1 MSHVAPRSTPGWL
14 SPRRSIAIILFAAA
28 LLRLPALD
36 SAPPPLNQDEA
47 SRLYDAWSLFD
58 TGKDRTSRTWPFF
71 LESYGEGDFTAALT
85 TYLTI
90 PFVAILGPTTLAV
103 RLPDALLSVVTVAL
117 VWDWLRRAHSERL
130 ALMAALFLALDPW
143 HVLVTRTGW
152 EFGYVPFFL
161 TAGLYAA
168 ERAGLL
174 PGAAK
179 WRGST
184 RWAVVSATMLA
195 FCAWAYPS
203 TRMVVPLLCVAL
215 VICNWCFYKE
225 LWINSSSGTSRLAT
239 GLAPQCSDWG
249 TRRACVAFV
258 ASAIIAGAP
267 LWITMLRQPER
278 LAARAKIAMLDFSA
292 AALPASIPRAIGYY
306 LSYFNPILL
315 VTHPEEITTVGIPGV
330 GMHLWVVAPLIV
342 IGVFVVARRSRTDPL
357 SRTLLLWLV
366 LTPLP
371 AAICDDIQ
379 PHMIRVI
386 TAMTLWPILGAVG
399 ADWMCE
405 RMKVWRLSSTRAA
418 RLAFGVLFAA
428 NAAWFAHQYFRV
440 YPAHAE
446 LGYQTPLIRALEYVA
461 ARRNEADFVL
471 VTNRANQA
479 YIYALLAEPIP
490 PKELHAEPPLVA
502 HGPVNFH
509 QVIRVGRYLFTPRDP
524 LNYPDA
530 QQLFR
535 QAWDSL
541 PHGARGFVIEQP
553 GYFPEGELITHFPWA
568 EPTNSPG
575 GYEVRR
581 WRKD

>member
-1 MSHVAPRSTPGWL
+1 MSPEAPRSTPGWL
-14 SPRRSIAIILFAAA
+14 SPRRSIALILLAAA
-28 LLRLPALD
+28 ALRLPALE

-47 SRLYDAWSLFD
+47 SRLYDAWSLLD
-58 TGKDRTSRTWPFF
+58 TGKDRTGRPWPFF
-71 LESYGEGDFTAALT
+71 LESYGEGDFTAALS
-85 TYLTI
+85 TYITI
-90 PFVAILGPTTLAV
+90 PFVAILGPTALAV
-103 RLPDALLSVVTVAL
+103 RLPDALLSIVTVGL
-117 VWDWLRRAHSERL
+117 VWDWMRRAHSERL
-130 ALMAALFLALDPW
+130 ALMAALFLAMDPW

-161 TAGLYAA
+161 TAGLCTAQ
-168 ERAGLL
+168 RAGLM
-174 PGAAK
+174 PGTANA
-179 WRGST
+179 RASGG
-184 RWAVVSATMLA
+184 WAFVSATMLA
-195 FCAWAYPS
+195 FCAWTYPS
-203 TRMVVPLLCVAL
+203 TRMVVPLYCIAL
-215 VICNWCFYKE
+215 VIFNWRYFQM
-225 LWINSSSGTSRLAT
+225 LWSNSSPGSARLAT

-249 TRRACVAFV
+249 ARRACVAFV
-258 ASAIIAGAP
+258 VAAIMAGAP
-267 LWITMLRQPER
+267 LWITMLRQPDR

-292 AALPASIPRAIGYY
+292 AALPASIPRVIGYY
-306 LSYFNPILL
+306 LSYFNPVWL
-315 VTHPEEITTVGIPGV
+315 VTHPEEITTVGIPGI

-342 IGVFVVARRSRTDPL
+342 IGVFLVMRRCRADSL
-357 SRTLLLWLV
+357 SRTVLLWLV

-386 TAMTLWPILGAVG
+386 TGMTLWPILGAMG
-399 ADWMCE
+399 ADWVCE
-405 RMKVWRLSSTRAA
+405 WMKARKPTSSRAA
-418 RLAFGVLFAA
+418 GLAFGVLFVA
-428 NAAWFAHQYFRV
+428 NSAWFAHQYFRA

-490 PKELHAEPPLVA
+490 PKALHAEPPMVA

-509 QVIRVGRYLFTPRDP
+509 QVIRIGRYMFTPRDP
-524 LNYPDA
+524 VNYPDA
-530 QQLFR
+530 QQLFQ
-535 QAWDSL
+535 QAWSSL
-541 PHGARGFVIEQP
+541 PIGARGFVIEQP

-581 WRKD
+581 WRKE

>member
-1 MSHVAPRSTPGWL
+1 MSHDAPRSTPGWL
-14 SPRRSIAIILFAAA
+14 SSRRSIALILLAAA
-28 LLRLPALD
+28 ALRLPALE

-47 SRLYDAWSLFD
+47 SRLYDAWSLLD
-58 TGKDRTSRTWPFF
+58 TGKDRTGRPWPFF
-71 LESYGEGDFTAALT
+71 LESYGEGDFTAALS
-85 TYLTI
+85 TYITI

-103 RLPDALLSVVTVAL
+103 RLPDALLSIVTVAL
-117 VWDWLRRAHSERL
+117 VWDWMRRAHSERM
-130 ALMAALFLALDPW
+130 ALMAALFLAVDPW

-161 TAGLYAA
+161 TAGLHAA
-168 ERAGLL
+168 QRAGLL
-174 PGAAK
+174 PGAVIS
-179 WRGST
+179 RTSMG
-184 RWAVVSATMLA
+184 WAMGSATMLA
-195 FCAWAYPS
+195 FCAWTYPS
-203 TRMVVPLLCVAL
+203 TRMVVPLLCIAIV
-215 VICNWCFYKE
+215 VCNWIFYRR
-225 LWINSSSGTSRLAT
+225 LLSNASSQPANAAGP
-239 GLAPQCSDWG
+239 APHWSNWG
-249 TRRACVAFV
+249 SRRACVAFV
-258 ASAIIAGAP
+258 LSAIIAGAP

-306 LSYFNPILL
+306 LSYFNPVHL
-315 VTHPEEITTVGIPGV
+315 VTHPEEITTIGIPGV
-330 GMHLWVVAPLIV
+330 GMHLWVIAPLIV
-342 IGVFVVARRSRTDPL
+342 IGVVLAMRRCRVDSL

-399 ADWMCE
+399 ADWMCD
-405 RMKVWRLSSTRAA
+405 RMKGWRPSSSRAA
-418 RLAFGVLFAA
+418 RSVFSVLFAA

-490 PKELHAEPPLVA
+490 PKELHAAPPLVA

-509 QVIRVGRYLFTPRDP
+509 QVIRIGRYLFTPRDP
-524 LNYPDA
+524 VNYPDA
-530 QQLFR
+530 QQLF
-535 QAWDSL
+535 QKAWNSL
-541 PHGARGFVIEQP
+541 PAGARGFVIEQP
-553 GYFPEGELITHFPWA
+553 GYFPEGELASFFSWA
-568 EPTNSPG
+568 EATNPPG

-581 WRKD
+581 WRKE